1 MNHILIGSS
10 RKEVCKL
17 FEMLLWQPDRV
28 FSNAG
33 SLERCLTQINM
44 TPPDLLVIDGSI
56 DTPER
61 SFTALAQLK
70 ESQDTGDIPIV
81 VLTDPE
87 NDCEEKAKLLLGA
100 DDHIQEP
107 FNPAEIKTIAE
118 QFI

>member
-1 MNHILIGSS
+1 VNHILIGSS

-56 DTPER
+56 DTPELIENFIAR
-61 SFTALAQLK
+61 NLFAGATREHKQQL
-70 ESQDTGDIPIV
+70 EF
-81 VLTDPE
+81 
-87 NDCEEKAKLLLGA
+87 
-100 DDHIQEP
+100 H
-107 FNPAEIKTIAE
+107 
-118 QFI
+118 

>member
-1 MNHILIGSS
+1 MNHILIGST

-28 FSNAG
+28 FTTAG
-33 SLERCLTQINM
+33 SLDKCLKQVNVA
-44 TPPDLLVIDGSI
+44 PPDLLVIDGSI

-61 SFTALAQLK
+61 SFEALAQLK
-70 ESQDTGDIPIV
+70 EGHGTGDIPIV

-107 FNPAEIKTIAE
+107 FNPAEIKTVAE